1 MKLTPLDIHH
11 KEFRRALRGY
21 NEEEVDTFLDEVAE
35 EFERVFKE
43 NIELKEKLEQI
54 EGKLRQYENIEQTL
68 QKTLVTAQSSAE
80 EIQSNAKKQA
90 ELIIKDAEL
99 KAKEIVQEVL
109 REKQE
114 LQATYGNLRQIK
126 EEFLMKFR
134 SMLESYLSMVSE
146 AEAAK
151 EKEMPEEVAGVEEK
165 EEVTA
170 ETVEPVEELV
180 LEEAVG
186 EEEAPT
192 EEPAPVIGEEPEEAR
207 KPLEEMG
214 EEGFSSFFE
223 GSEDESVEGA
233 EEKSEEE
240 ATPKEGGDTDTA
252 PADLS
257 AKDENE
263 TGDIE
268 EIS

>member
-21 NEEEVDTFLDEVAE
+21 NEEEVDAFLDEVAE
-35 EFERVFKE
+35 EFERVFRE

-80 EIQSNAKKQA
+80 EVQSNAKKQA

-109 REKQE
+109 GEKQR
-114 LQATYGNLRQIK
+114 LQATYDNLRQLK

-146 AEAAK
+146 AETAK
-151 EKEMPEEVAGVEEK
+151 EKEMPEEVAEVK
-165 EEVTA
+165 EEEEVA
-170 ETVEPVEELV
+170 AGIVEPVEELV
-180 LEEAVG
+180 LEEAVEG
-186 EEEAPT
+186 EEG
-192 EEPAPVIGEEPEEAR
+192 EEVSAEEPVIGEEPEEAR
-207 KPLEEMG
+207 RPLKEMG
-214 EEGFSSFFE
+214 EENLYPFFGE
-223 GSEDESVEGA
+223 SEDETLEETEG
-233 EEKSEEE
+233 EPERE
-240 ATPKEGGDTDTA
+240 ATSRETKDTGTA
-252 PADLS
+252 PADVS
-257 AKDENE
+257 AEEE
-263 TGDIE
+263 TDDIE